1 MTTEGGFRAASAVL
15 LAGLMLLAG
24 VVTSVS
30 AQEGTGTV
38 RLRVESHGTPLRPS
52 ARGAPR

>member
-24 VVTSVS
+24 RAS